1 MVMIISR
8 LAAVAAFFGYAL
20 AQGASLQ
27 VIAPNSNTW
36 WVAKSTNVL
45 SWNCKDVT
53 TPSQFTVLIANKDVN
68 VLTAPIAIIGIEDN
82 FQCSQLITQD
92 QSAQPA
98 AVGYTVLLADIIN
111 NTHIYATSEEFEI
124 KALGSA
130 YPATSTTGGASP
142 TNGTST
148 SSASTSTST
157 KSGAEKVVMSV
168 GTALAAVGMVFGLVV
183 G

>member
-1 MVMIISR
+1 MFIILSR
-8 LAAVAAFFGYAL
+8 LAIAAALFGYAL
-20 AQGASLQ
+20 AQGTSLQ
-27 VIAPNSNTW
+27 VTTPNSNTW

-45 SWNCKDVT
+45 AWNCKDAT
-53 TPSQFTVLIANKDVN
+53 TPAEFTVLVANKDVN
-68 VLTAPIAIIGIEDN
+68 VLSAPIAIIGIEN
-82 FQCSQLITQD
+82 NYQCSQLITQD

-98 AVGYTVLLADIIN
+98 ALGYTILLADTLN
-111 NTHIYATSEEFEI
+111 NTHVYATSQEFEI

-130 YPATSTTGGASP
+130 YPTTSTSGASP

-148 SSASTSTST
+148 SSGSTATST
-157 KSGAEKVVMSV
+157 KSGADKVVMSV